1 MVNLYKSVSRSDG
14 SRTGILDM
22 VRRRGVKYE
31 TSEFMV
37 RDQELG
43 VRGDTSL
50 IWPYDALRE
59 RSAPR
64 VAEKYWQIY
73 MAIYVEGS

>member
-1 MVNLYKSVSRSDG
+1 
-14 SRTGILDM
+14 
-22 VRRRGVKYE
+22 
-31 TSEFMV
+31 MV

-64 VAEKYWQIY
+64 VAEKYWQTY
-73 MAIYVEGS
+73 MSIYVEGS